1 MLVET
6 RGRKDSNKIHN
17 REFHLK
23 INKKKKKKK
32 KEQKTLIYN
41 NNDNKL

>member
-23 INKKKKKKK
+23 INKKKEKK